1 MKKVIRA
8 KFYQWCLGLF
18 LVFCICNFVA
28 FAAES
33 GTPDHPSQ
41 KEGALGNPLSQG
53 AIGPGVAAEE
63 VIKIQDQQVAGEFFG
78 APVSMDNY
86 RFVKTAM
93 MIFGAKRGAEPTTP
107 QEVENRVWEDLLLSY
122 EAHRRNITV
131 AREELD
137 DEITKLLKAEKV
149 AFDWKK
155 DKVSYEKWVKDRVK
169 EPRELFENQLKH
181 LIQLQV
187 LREFVRKS
195 FQPQVT
201 QEEAIQEY
209 LNEYNTLAVEFV
221 QFEDLKAAQVYYAK
235 MKDPKLWDKEAK
247 KNPKFAV
254 RPGFVSLECL
264 IELWKIPKE
273 DAYCLLDLK
282 EGSVYKPTPIYR
294 GYGVFHTLEKRVAQ
308 KEKFPEV
315 KKSYEEKIKVK
326 KQYEA
331 LNDWIRQ
338 LKKDADVKVLLRSA
352 ESK

>member
-1 MKKVIRA
+1 MKKEIRA

-18 LVFCICNFVA
+18 LVFCICNSAA
-28 FAAES
+28 FAE
-33 GTPDHPSQ
+33 
-41 KEGALGNPLSQG
+41 
-53 AIGPGVAAEE
+53 EE
-63 VIKIQDQQVAGEFFG
+63 VIKIQDEQPAGEFFG
-78 APVSMDNY
+78 VPVPMDNY
-86 RFVKTAM
+86 RFVKAAM
-93 MIFGAKRGAEPTTP
+93 MIFGARWGAEPTTP
-107 QEVENRVWEDLLLSY
+107 QEVENRVWENLLLSY

-131 AREELD
+131 AQEELD

-155 DKVSYEKWVKDRVK
+155 DKVSYEKWVKDRVR

-187 LREFVRKS
+187 LRESVRKS

-201 QEEAIQEY
+201 QEEAMQEY
-209 LNEYNTLAVEFV
+209 MNEYNTLSVEFV
-221 QFEDLKAAQVYYAK
+221 QFEDVKAAQAYYAK
-235 MKDPKLWDKEAK
+235 MKDPKLWEKEAK

-254 RPGFVSLECL
+254 RPGFVSLEFL
-264 IELWKIPKE
+264 IEVWKIPKE
-273 DAYCLLDLK
+273 DAYAMLNLT
-282 EGSVYKPTPIYR
+282 EGSVYKPTSIYR

-315 KKSYEEKIKVK
+315 KKSYEEQIKVK

-338 LKKDADVKVLLRSA
+338 LKKDADIKVFVKTA
-352 ESK
+352 EPK